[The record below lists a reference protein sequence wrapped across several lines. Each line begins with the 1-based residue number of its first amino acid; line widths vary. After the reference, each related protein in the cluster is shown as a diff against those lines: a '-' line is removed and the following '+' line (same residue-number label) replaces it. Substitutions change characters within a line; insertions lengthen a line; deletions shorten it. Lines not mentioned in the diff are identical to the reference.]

1 MTKETYPDGQVVSYE
16 YGKSG
21 ERTSITYPDGSTAH
35 YRYDNKHRLAEIM
48 DEESSILY
56 HYDNLNRLASV
67 LCLMAAA
74 HPMNTITLVDCR
86 C

>member
-1 MTKETYPDGQVVSYE
+1 MICLENYEAETPNGVSLIEHDCLGRMTKETYPDGQVVSYE

-48 DEESSILY
+48 DEEKFYFISL
-56 HYDNLNRLASV
+56 R
-67 LCLMAAA
+67 
-74 HPMNTITLVDCR
+74 
-86 C
+86 